1 MVDPMC
7 NLSVGV
13 YERAWEKAWDEA
25 WNASLHQERERKK
38 RQLIPDLWGMH
49 MGIPM
54 IAKLAE
60 CSEDEVREIAKE
72 MGLR

>member
-1 MVDPMC
+1 MC

-25 WNASLHQERERKK
+25 WNDSLHQERERKK

-49 MGIPM
+49 MDIPV

-60 CSEDEVREIAKE
+60 CSEDEVRETAKE